1 MYSVKTQVKENID
14 QFGGDPRRITLGGQE
29 VVQSC
34 IHVDIALAVSNF
46 LVWLSGWSKLS
57 WAPSNQQPDWHQPAR
72 SYSPVWW
79 TRVAPFDTY
88 NGGGRVSHRSLD
100 RNLHLLMKHWWF
112 GWTGKSSLWWWCSS
126 PSSSL
131 TSSQPLLRLLL
142 AAVERS
148 WLLVWGNEVI
158 RRSSTSKT
166 R

>member
-34 IHVDIALAVSNF
+34 IHFDIALAVSNF
-46 LVWLSGWSKLS
+46 LIWLSGWSKLS

-79 TRVAPFDTY
+79 TRVAAFDTY

-100 RNLHLLMKHWWF
+100 RNLHLLMQHWWF

-126 PSSSL
+126 SSSSSPSSSS
-131 TSSQPLLRLLL
+131 SSQPLLRLLL

-148 WLLVWGNEVI
+148 WLLV
-158 RRSSTSKT
+158 
-166 R
+166 